1 MDHMSI
7 KVELIDTAKLAPKE
21 FSLL

>member
-1 MDHMSI
+1 MSI
-7 KVELIDTAKLAPKE
+7 KVVPIDITKLAPKE